1 MDGGAWW
8 AIVHGVSESETTEC
22 VCAHVR
28 VHTHTHTHTYTHM
41 ENNTSFEKFQMRV
54 TGKTYGSIIGFVLYS
69 LPMQVCAR
77 LQGEGTFSQ
86 NLQYSTTEHTR
97 LLCPKSV
104 ARQGPRGERSNMGNS
119 KG

>member
-1 MDGGAWW
+1 
-8 AIVHGVSESETTEC
+8 
-22 VCAHVR
+22 
-28 VHTHTHTHTYTHM
+28 M

-97 LLCPKSV
+97 LL
-104 ARQGPRGERSNMGNS
+104 
-119 KG
+119 